1 MECGSFV
8 HVVSVPSLV
17 RGVNPLVVD
26 VALEEVST
34 LGSLLKRS
42 GNPHLI
48 GETTVG
54 LEPVAGEKVTEVFLL
69 VVVQGGDV
77 LAVEHLRLGSG
88 DVDCF
93 AHVVSVHRI

>member
-1 MECGSFV
+1 MRLRFEGVKPLC
-8 HVVSVPSLV
+8 VS
-17 RGVNPLVVD
+17 
-26 VALEEVST
+26 LEKIDSA
-34 LGSLLKRS
+34 GSLCEGS

-48 GETTVG
+48 GKPTVS
-54 LEPVAGEKVTEVFLL
+54 LEPVAGENVANVFLL

-88 DVDCF
+88 EVDCF